1 MRRSIPGFLAV
12 LLAASA
18 VPGAA
23 QTPPPAATSG
33 FSEVQVDLG
42 SRAFTRVLPFDIPF
56 QITGTAPTGA
66 RTIEVQFS
74 GSRRSV
80 PPPPPPTAAA
90 DDLDAACAAR
100 NPADAA
106 ASPWQPVPALRW
118 DRIDL
123 VDTGA
128 TTTFRITVP
137 PLEAERYY
145 SFLFKILVD
154 ATPQQAD
161 AFQKKALPV
170 LDEQFRKVST
180 LSLSPDQSKAL
191 RLALIQALRE
201 VLGPGDVAAE
211 GTLFDPCTDH
221 EVVRNGFN
229 RDFLNVMRQQQQR
242 NLISLSRLGDLQ
254 RQIKPRLDA
263 LRSPALV
270 GLAGRVQAKA
280 AADPTAAGSLQGA
293 AGGDQLVGL
302 DPGTATSLAAGLT
315 ADGAQNPNDLFTS
328 MDPAA
333 IDQFA
338 ANYGDTLQKLQ
349 GLESW
354 IRGLLTPQP
363 DAELFA
369 DAPAGDVEALQALIA
384 PDGDLEQARQTAD
397 QLQSEAAALAGAL
410 RSRQAA
416 LQQMA
421 GRYREQ
427 VAADVTVASSTT
439 GNSDTFQ
446 GYYVSADLGFV
457 YLPDIAEGVPYMGT
471 NIYFRPVNKNVP
483 LSQKS
488 SFGRRFAITVGV
500 TLDSI
505 ADDQGTRKDF
515 TGQQSLVVGAG
526 YRFTESLRFGLGAVV
541 FVKQDPNPLVDDET
555 TGVTPYI
562 SVSFDWNV
570 AKTFKGLGSTLFAN
584 AN

>member
-1 MRRSIPGFLAV
+1 M
-12 LLAASA
+12 
-18 VPGAA
+18 
-23 QTPPPAATSG
+23 
-33 FSEVQVDLG
+33 
-42 SRAFTRVLPFDIPF
+42 
-56 QITGTAPTGA
+56 
-66 RTIEVQFS
+66 
-74 GSRRSV
+74 
-80 PPPPPPTAAA
+80 
-90 DDLDAACAAR
+90 
-100 NPADAA
+100 
-106 ASPWQPVPALRW
+106 
-118 DRIDL
+118 
-123 VDTGA
+123 
-128 TTTFRITVP
+128 
-137 PLEAERYY
+137 
-145 SFLFKILVD
+145 
-154 ATPQQAD
+154 
-161 AFQKKALPV
+161 
-170 LDEQFRKVST
+170 
-180 LSLSPDQSKAL
+180 
-191 RLALIQALRE
+191 
-201 VLGPGDVAAE
+201 
-211 GTLFDPCTDH
+211 
-221 EVVRNGFN
+221 
-229 RDFLNVMRQQQQR
+229 
-242 NLISLSRLGDLQ
+242 
-254 RQIKPRLDA
+254 
-263 LRSPALV
+263 
-270 GLAGRVQAKA
+270 
-280 AADPTAAGSLQGA
+280 
-293 AGGDQLVGL
+293 
-302 DPGTATSLAAGLT
+302 
-315 ADGAQNPNDLFTS
+315 
-328 MDPAA
+328 
-333 IDQFA
+333 
-338 ANYGDTLQKLQ
+338 
-349 GLESW
+349 
-354 IRGLLTPQP
+354 
-363 DAELFA
+363 
-369 DAPAGDVEALQALIA
+369 EALQALIA